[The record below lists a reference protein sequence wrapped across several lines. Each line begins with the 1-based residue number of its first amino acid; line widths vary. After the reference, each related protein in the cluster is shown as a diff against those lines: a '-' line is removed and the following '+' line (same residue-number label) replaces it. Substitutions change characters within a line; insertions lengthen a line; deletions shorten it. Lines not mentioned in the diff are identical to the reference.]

1 MTITPAPID
10 TLVYDT
16 AAIAGWQAQSA
27 YDYNREL
34 VTPEIDLIGWFN
46 IWLGKLLQK
55 IFGNRFAEEY
65 TELVLAGL
73 FIIILLL
80 IIWFLYKKRPELFM
94 RSKKNLSYSV
104 QEDTIY
110 GVDFLKEIDTALL
123 NSDYREAIRFLYLQT
138 LKQLSDAESLDWQ
151 PYKTPTEYIC
161 EVKGDALRGVFRKLT
176 DRFLRVRYGNFE
188 ATEALFHEMQSLQD
202 EIRKGGVI

>member
-94 RSKKNLSYSV
+94 RSKKNLAYSV

-151 PYKTPTEYIC
+151 PYKTPTEYIY